1 MWANQEM
8 DTKYELFLSNNDFNQ
23 LKENGQKLLEK
34 YAKPENF
41 DKLAQAQNNV
51 NEIKVEMQ
59 ENVNKLIK
67 NQDELDTLEGQTR
80 DMKDNAQTFDKNAK
94 SLEREMFWRKVK
106 YTAVIIAI
114 VIAIILIIVLS
125 VVLTKK

>member
-1 MWANQEM
+1 M
-8 DTKYELFLSNNDFNQ
+8 DSRYEGFLANNDFNL

-34 YAKPENF
+34 YSKPENF

-51 NEIKVEMQ
+51 TEIKVEMQ
-59 ENVNKLIK
+59 DNVNKLIK
-67 NQDELDTLEGQTR
+67 NQDELDNLEGQTR

-106 YTAVIIAI
+106 YTAIIVGI
-114 VIAIILIIVLS
+114 VLAIILIIVLS
-125 VVLTKK
+125 VVLSKK

>member
-1 MWANQEM
+1 M
-8 DTKYELFLSNNDFNQ
+8 DLKYESFLANNDFNA

-41 DKLAQAQNNV
+41 DKLALAQNNV

-59 ENVNKLIK
+59 QNVNKLIK
-67 NQDELDTLEGQTR
+67 NQDELDTLEGQTQ

-94 SLEREMFWRKVK
+94 SLERELFWRKVK
-106 YTAVIIAI
+106 YTAIIIAI

>member
-1 MWANQEM
+1 M
-8 DTKYELFLSNNDFNQ
+8 DLKYELFLGNNDFNS

-41 DKLAQAQNNV
+41 DKLASAQNNV

-59 ENVNKLIK
+59 QNVNKLIK
-67 NQDELDTLEGQTR
+67 NQDELDNLEGQTQ

-106 YTAVIIAI
+106 YTAIIVAV